1 MEHLPPGR
9 MKKTDKIVGADSPI
23 PDEPGIY
30 RHIDK
35 ITNCIIYIGQSL
47 NVRTRQQ
54 QHARAGKLDPA
65 KHWVVYTTLKE
76 LSKQALRII
85 ETTHIKRHNPPGN
98 SCRGGN
104 GR

>member
-1 MEHLPPGR
+1 MESLPPGR
-9 MKKTDKIVGADSPI
+9 MKKTDKIVGPDSTI
-23 PDEPGIY
+23 PGEPGIY

-35 ITNCIIYIGQSL
+35 ITKTIIYIGQSL

-54 QHARAGKLDPA
+54 QHARNGKLDPE

-76 LSKQALRII
+76 LSKTALRYI
-85 ETTHIKRHNPPGN
+85 EKAHIKRHNPPGN
-98 SCRGGN
+98 LCKGGN